1 MAYAAA
7 GEKGI
12 CAGKRADRV
21 KRETHGFDTVRF
33 FIA

>member
-7 GEKGI
+7 GAEGI
-12 CAGKRADRV
+12 CAGERIDRV